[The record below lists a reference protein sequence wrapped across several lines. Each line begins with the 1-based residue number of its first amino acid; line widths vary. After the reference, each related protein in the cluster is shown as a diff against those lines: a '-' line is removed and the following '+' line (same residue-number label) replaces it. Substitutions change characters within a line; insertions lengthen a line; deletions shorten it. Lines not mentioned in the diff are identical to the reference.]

1 MIKKDLNSD
10 LERKG
15 VEKKYFFFLQLWHEL
30 LDQRTLDIYQYRL
43 FNTYSALNELI
54 SVIDKTLSGVFTTN
68 YNIDACVDESAQ
80 IVKKDIILKKNN
92 ISLWRA
98 LVNHLNKKHGQKS
111 EQLSL
116 RFQAT
121 YAISILGED
130 YFHWIFD
137 EIKNDID
144 NGNKEEVMYCVQV
157 LISQCIYNGWS
168 TKSLYQCDRFFYNS
182 FVAECSD
189 DRWEHFKNYLL
200 SSERVF
206 KVYVNI
212 KKLTPQQIEV
222 LSDTLHINVYTGTT
236 IAQDNSETYTDT
248 LKNTFERNKK
258 YAEYQLKAKD
268 IYSASH
274 LAIKKISDKIN
285 ILSFYNIIN
294 AWDMHSLNIIAVDVT
309 SCYFKGFSCEDLF
322 KTYDYIDSSGFVFE
336 NTLSITQ
343 NDEHKEIGDK
353 LLGAFSYA
361 NISRASFFH
370 EEKYMTL
377 WIALESLSRTEM
389 CPDII
394 SNVKNTVPA
403 ALSIRYLFRIIRNF
417 AEDLIRCN
425 VDLNFSTTSF
435 DINNSSKS
443 QLVKDIL
450 SILKNEVLY
459 NELENK
465 CNCSDLLL
473 YRIKEVRKII
483 HDLDYSIQ
491 KYNNY
496 YNHILW
502 QIQRLY
508 RIRNEIAHSASTENL
523 SLTIYTEHLYDYLST
538 FISEIV
544 SCVSVNR
551 LISLGEVF
559 CKIQD
564 NYTVFKEI
572 ADSRNKSQEDKDL
585 LNNTVFTTG
594 ILSFM

>member
-10 LERKG
+10 LGRKG
-15 VEKKYFFFLQLWHEL
+15 VEEKYFFFLQLWHEL

-43 FNTYSALNELI
+43 FNTYSSLNELI
-54 SVIDKTLSGVFTTN
+54 SVIDKTFSGIFTTN
-68 YNIDACVDESAQ
+68 HNIDACVDECAQ
-80 IVKKDIILKKNN
+80 IVKKDIILKKHN

-98 LVNHLNKKHGQKS
+98 LVNHLNQKHGQKS

-116 RFQAT
+116 KFQAT
-121 YAISILGED
+121 YAISILGES
-130 YFHWIFD
+130 YIHWIFD

-144 NGNKEEVMYCVQV
+144 NGNNEDLVYHTQV

-182 FVAECSD
+182 FKPETSD
-189 DRWEHFKNYLL
+189 ERWEYFKNNLL
-200 SSERVF
+200 SSERDF
-206 KVYVNI
+206 KIFVNI
-212 KKLTPQQIEV
+212 KNLSLQHSEI
-222 LSDTLHINVYTGTT
+222 LSDVLCLDVNTGAS
-236 IAQDNSETYTDT
+236 IVQKKFDTDKDK
-248 LKNTFERNKK
+248 LKNLFERDKK
-258 YAEYQLKAKD
+258 YVEYQLKAKD
-268 IYSASH
+268 IYSASN

-285 ILSFYNIIN
+285 TLSFYNIIN
-294 AWDMHSLNIIAVDVT
+294 AWDMHNINIIAVDVM
-309 SCYFKGFSCEDLF
+309 SRHFKSLSCEDLF

-336 NTLSITQ
+336 NTINIIQDSRY
-343 NDEHKEIGDK
+343 KKIGDK

-389 CPDII
+389 CSDII
-394 SNVKNTVPA
+394 SNVKITVPA
-403 ALSIRYLFRIIRNF
+403 ALSIRYLFRILRNF
-417 AEDLIRCN
+417 AEDMIRCN
-425 VDLNFSTTSF
+425 VDLNFSTTNF
-435 DINNSSKS
+435 DIKNSSKS
-443 QLVKDIL
+443 QLVKDI
-450 SILKNEVLY
+450 ITIMKNDVLY
-459 NELENK
+459 YELENK
-465 CNCSDLLL
+465 CSCSCLLL
-473 YRIKEVRKII
+473 HRIKEVRKII
-483 HDLDYSIQ
+483 TDLDYLIQ
-491 KYNNY
+491 KYKNY

-538 FISEIV
+538 FISEII
-544 SCVSVNR
+544 SCVSENN
-551 LISLGEVF
+551 LTTLEEVF

-564 NYTVFKEI
+564 NYSVFKEI

-585 LNNTVFTTG
+585 INRTVCTTG